1 MFYDSTRSANF
12 DPAVWGP
19 HYWMFLHT
27 VAYSYPV
34 YPNEVTKR
42 KYYDLIHNMP
52 LFIPNEKVGNE
63 FSRMLDQYPVTPYL
77 DKKES
82 FVRWMNFIH
91 NKINVLLEKDE
102 MSLANA
108 ESAYFARYDNRVST
122 LSSISWNPDYVVYIN
137 IAVIVCM
144 SACAYLSVRR

>member
-1 MFYDSTRSANF
+1 MFYDSSRSAKF
-12 DPAVWGP
+12 DPVVWGP
-19 HYWMFLHT
+19 HYWFFLHT
-27 VAYSYPV
+27 VAHSYPV

-52 LFIPNEKVGNE
+52 LFIPNEKIGNH

-77 DKKES
+77 DKKDS

-102 MSLANA
+102 VSLADA
-108 ESAYFARYDNRVST
+108 ETAYFGRYENRIST
-122 LSSISWNPDYVVYIN
+122 LHTLTWNPSYIN

-144 SACAYLSVRR
+144 SIGAYLSVRTTR